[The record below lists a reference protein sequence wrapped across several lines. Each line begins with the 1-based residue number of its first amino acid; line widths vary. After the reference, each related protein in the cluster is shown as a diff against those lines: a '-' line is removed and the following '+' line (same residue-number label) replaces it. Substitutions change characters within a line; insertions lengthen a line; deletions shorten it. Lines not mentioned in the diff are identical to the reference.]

1 MISASGLLFLAII
14 VLNLVSDK
22 FGHETYSNLNS
33 EIKLQSISNDPK
45 KFKISVF
52 LIVLEHI
59 CIIIL
64 AISLFI
70 VFGQYNL
77 ILGVIWMISR
87 IMEGLIQI
95 YNKRDYWS
103 LHDLAKK
110 YSQIS
115 DLEKETLIE
124 SGRKILKSKNF
135 NFSISQIL
143 FSIGTFAYSTLFA
156 IYGVVPAIIG
166 WFGIIASILYGLG
179 NYIRFL
185 KSGSNLIWNIGGL
198 LVLLFE
204 IILGVWLLFFSW
216 IFP

>member
-124 SGRKILKSKNF
+124 SDLPLSEKSSK
-135 NFSISQIL
+135 
-143 FSIGTFAYSTLFA
+143 
-156 IYGVVPAIIG
+156 
-166 WFGIIASILYGLG
+166 
-179 NYIRFL
+179 
-185 KSGSNLIWNIGGL
+185 
-198 LVLLFE
+198 
-204 IILGVWLLFFSW
+204 
-216 IFP
+216 